1 MYTYINLKALP
12 LNELSN
18 VLGMSVPNGEKI
30 LNSLDALIISS
41 KSIRD
46 FKLELIMNNKEENVL
61 KSILN

>member
-1 MYTYINLKALP
+1 MYTYINLKTLP
-12 LNELSN
+12 LNEISN

-46 FKLELIMNNKEENVL
+46 FKVELIMNNKEENVL